1 MSSTR
6 VPPGA
11 RGSYPAPGLALA
23 PGHVRNQALTVIA
36 VPFVLIVVLAV
47 VLAAT
52 GRDDGTPATDGVYGS
67 GALPDWVDGTADDG
81 TTDDGT
87 NPDGSGGLTG
97 QDTSPWDDGT
107 TNEPTDGTYDGTTDA
122 PLDDTTAGTA
132 TGGTATGDATDDPTD
147 SPYTDGDGD
156 GYGDGP
162 EATVTA
168 YFEAINNRDF
178 QAAWELGG
186 KNLDPDY
193 DHFVAGFETTERDE
207 VTVTG
212 TTGDEVSLTVVAW
225 ETDGTRTTYEG
236 TYTVTDG
243 VITSAD
249 MREGN

>member
-23 PGHVRNQALTVIA
+23 PGPVRNQALTVIA
-36 VPFVLIVVLAV
+36 IPFVLIVVLAV
-47 VLAAT
+47 VLATT
-52 GRDDGTPATDGVYGS
+52 GRDEGAPSTDGLYGS
-67 GALPDWVDGTADDG
+67 GALPDWVDGMD
-81 TTDDGT
+81 DDGT
-87 NPDGSGGLTG
+87 NPDGLGGPTG

-107 TNEPTDGTYDGTTDA
+107 TDEPTDGTYERTTDA
-122 PLDDTTAGTA
+122 PLDDTTDDTA
-132 TGGTATGDATDDPTD
+132 ADGTATGDATDDPAD
-147 SPYTDGDGD
+147 SPFTDGDGD
-156 GYGDGP
+156 GDGNGP

-186 KNLDPDY
+186 KNLDADY

-225 ETDGTRTTYEG
+225 ETDGSRTTYEG

>member
-23 PGHVRNQALTVIA
+23 PGPVRNQALTVIA
-36 VPFVLIVVLAV
+36 IPFVLIVVLAV
-47 VLAAT
+47 VLATT
-52 GRDDGTPATDGVYGS
+52 GRDDGAPATDGLYGS
-67 GALPDWVDGTADDG
+67 GALPDWVDGTD
-81 TTDDGT
+81 DDGT
-87 NPDGSGGLTG
+87 NPDGLGG

-107 TNEPTDGTYDGTTDA
+107 TDEPTDGTYDDRTYDGTTDA
-122 PLDDTTAGTA
+122 PLDDTTDDTA
-132 TGGTATGDATDDPTD
+132 TDGTATGDATDDPAD
-147 SPYTDGDGD
+147 SPFTDGDGD
-156 GYGDGP
+156 GNGP

-186 KNLDPDY
+186 KNLDADY

-225 ETDGTRTTYEG
+225 ETDGSRTTYEG